1 MPETADVAHHP
12 FQAEIDDLVACVLEG
27 RDTVVD
33 VFDAQKTMEVCL
45 AADRSAERG
54 GAPVSLPLSRLS
66 ARSVERRLDWRLGTG
81 GGANDEHWKVAPRVS
96 PGRWRAP
103 QRRRR
108 PCCARSARPPR
119 APSRRTIGSG
129 SASSGWAFAGSR
141 TSRSA
146 LRAPGV
152 ELTAAADVYDGRLT
166 LAKELWG
173 NQLFTTRDYR
183 EVLARPDVDA
193 VIIATPDH
201 WHMQMAVDA
210 MQAGKDVYV
219 EKPMVQAL
227 EEGPRIIEAARQ
239 TGRILQVGSQHVSSI
254 VYAKARELFRA
265 GAIGELNLVEAWINR
280 NSSMGAWQYSIP
292 PDASPQTIDW
302 DRFLGRAPKRP
313 FDPVRLFRWRNYR
326 DYGTGI
332 PGDLFVHLFTGIH
345 FVLDALG
352 PTRAIASGGLRHW
365 NDGRD
370 VPDVMLALYDYP
382 KTPTHPAFTLS
393 LKVNFAEGA
402 GDAYV
407 FRFVGPEG
415 VLTIGDNSV
424 TLSRRQPAKEPG
436 QTSDTFAKATQD
448 AFMKE
453 YRAKY
458 PDRPELQPRSDETY
472 AAPPRYNSV
481 DDHFRNFFDAM
492 RTRRPVVEDAVFG
505 LRAAGPALLAN
516 HSYFEN
522 RPIGWD
528 AEKMTR
534 TSIESH

>member
-1 MPETADVAHHP
+1 MTTRRTRRDFLKTVAGTAAAAP
-12 FQAEIDDLVACVLEG
+12 TILRAQAGA
-27 RDTVVD
+27 T
-33 VFDAQKTMEVCL
+33 AQ
-45 AADRSAERG
+45 
-54 GAPVSLPLSRLS
+54 
-66 ARSVERRLDWRLGTG
+66 
-81 GGANDEHWKVAPRVS
+81 NVAPNDRIRVAVF
-96 PGRWRAP
+96 GLGIRG
-103 QRRRR
+103 QQDV
-108 PCCARSARPPR
+108 
-119 APSRRTIGSG
+119 
-129 SASSGWAFAGSR
+129 
-141 TSRSA
+141 RSA
-146 LRAPGV
+146 LRTPGV
-152 ELTAAADVYDGRLT
+152 ELVAAADVYDGRLT

-173 NQLFTTRDYR
+173 GQVFTTRDHR

-201 WHMQMAVDA
+201 WHTQLAVDA
-210 MQAGKDVYV
+210 MKAGKDVYV
-219 EKPMVQAL
+219 EKPMVQEI
-227 EEGPRIIEAARQ
+227 EEGPRLIDAARQ
-239 TGRILQVGSQHVSSI
+239 TGRILQAGSQHVSSI

-370 VPDVMLALYDYP
+370 VPDVMIALYDYP
-382 KTPTHPAFTLS
+382 KTASHPAFTLS

-402 GDAYV
+402 GDNTT

-415 VLTIGDNSV
+415 VLTIGDNAL

-436 QTSDTFAKATQD
+436 HTSDTFAKATET

-458 PDRPELQPRSDETY
+458 PDRPELQPRNDETY
-472 AAPPRYNSV
+472 AAPPRYNSTE
-481 DDHFRNFFDAM
+481 DHFRNFFEAM

-534 TSIESH
+534 ASIESHQ

>member
-1 MPETADVAHHP
+1 MTTRRSRRDFLQAVAGAAAAPTILRAQPGTAPQNVA
-12 FQAEIDDLVACVLEG
+12 
-27 RDTVVD
+27 
-33 VFDAQKTMEVCL
+33 
-45 AADRSAERG
+45 
-54 GAPVSLPLSRLS
+54 
-66 ARSVERRLDWRLGTG
+66 
-81 GGANDEHWKVAPRVS
+81 ANDRIRVAIVGMGIRGQSDV
-96 PGRWRAP
+96 RA
-103 QRRRR
+103 
-108 PCCARSARPPR
+108 
-119 APSRRTIGSG
+119 
-129 SASSGWAFAGSR
+129 
-141 TSRSA
+141 A
-146 LRAPGV
+146 LRTPGI
-152 ELTAAADVYDGRLT
+152 ELVAAADVYDGRQT

-173 NQLFTTRDYR
+173 GQVFTTRDYR
-183 EVLARPDVDA
+183 EVLARRDVDA

-201 WHMQMAVDA
+201 WHTQIAVDA
-210 MQAGKDVYV
+210 MKAGKDVYV
-219 EKPMVQAL
+219 EKPMVQQL
-227 EEGPRIIEAARQ
+227 DEGPRIIEAARQ
-239 TGRILQVGSQHVSSI
+239 TGRILQAGSQHVSSI
-254 VYAKARELFRA
+254 VYAKARELYRA

-280 NSSMGAWQYSIP
+280 NSPMGAWQYSIP

-302 DRFLGRAPKRP
+302 DRFLGRAPKRA

-352 PTRAIASGGLRHW
+352 PTRATASGGTRHW

-370 VPDVMLALYDYP
+370 VPDVMLAMYDYP
-382 KTPTHPAFTLS
+382 KTSTHPAFTLS

-402 GDAYV
+402 GDNTT

-415 VLTIGDNSV
+415 VLTIGDSSV

-436 QTSDTFAKATQD
+436 HTSDTFSKAMQD

-458 PDRPELQPRSDETY
+458 PERPELQPRSDETY
-472 AAPPRYNSV
+472 ATPPRYNSSE
-481 DDHFRNFFDAM
+481 DHFRSFFDGV
-492 RTRRPVVEDAVFG
+492 RTRRPVIEDAVFG

-522 RPIGWD
+522 RTIGWD

-534 TSIESH
+534 TPIESH

>member
-1 MPETADVAHHP
+1 MTNRRSR
-12 FQAEIDDLVACVLEG
+12 
-27 RDTVVD
+27 RDFLKTV
-33 VFDAQKTMEVCL
+33 
-45 AADRSAERG
+45 G
-54 GAPVSLPLSRLS
+54 GAAATAPVVL
-66 ARSVERRLDWRLGTG
+66 
-81 GGANDEHWKVAPRVS
+81 
-96 PGRWRAP
+96 RA
-103 QRRRR
+103 QT
-108 PCCARSARPPR
+108 S
-119 APSRRTIGSG
+119 APSQAPSSNDRIRFAAIGVG
-129 SASSGWAFAGSR
+129 IRGQQDLL
-141 TSRSA
+141 SA
-146 LRAPGV
+146 LRTPGV
-152 ELTAAADVYDGRLT
+152 ELVAAADVYDGRLT
-166 LAKELWG
+166 FARERWG
-173 NQLFTTRDYR
+173 NQLFTSRDYR
-183 EVLARPDVDA
+183 EVLARRDVDA
-193 VIIATPDH
+193 VLIAAPDH
-201 WHMQMAVDA
+201 WHTQMAIDA
-210 MQAGKDVYV
+210 MNAGKDVYV
-219 EKPMVQAL
+219 EKPMVQQL
-227 EEGPRIIEAARQ
+227 DEGPRIIETARQ
-239 TGRILQVGSQHVSSI
+239 TNRILQVGSQHPSSI
-254 VYAKARELFRA
+254 VYGKARELYRA
-265 GAIGELNLVEAWINR
+265 GVIGELNLVEAWINR

-352 PTRAIASGGLRHW
+352 PTRAIASGGLRKW

-382 KTPTHPAFTLS
+382 KTASHPAFTLS

-424 TLSRRQPAKEPG
+424 TLSRRPAAREPG
-436 QTSDTFAKATQD
+436 QTAESFAKATHD
-448 AFMKE
+448 AYMKE

-458 PDRPELQPRSDETY
+458 PDKPELQPRADETY
-472 AAPPRYNSV
+472 AAPQRYNSTE
-481 DDHFRNFFDAM
+481 DHFRNFFDAM

-516 HSYFEN
+516 LSYFES
-522 RPIGWD
+522 RAIGWN

-534 TSIESH
+534 TANESH

>member
-1 MPETADVAHHP
+1 MNT
-12 FQAEIDDLVACVLEG
+12 
-27 RDTVVD
+27 
-33 VFDAQKTMEVCL
+33 
-45 AADRSAERG
+45 
-54 GAPVSLPLSRLS
+54 
-66 ARSVERRLDWRLGTG
+66 GT
-81 GGANDEHWKVAPRVS
+81 
-96 PGRWRAP
+96 
-103 QRRRR
+103 
-108 PCCARSARPPR
+108 
-119 APSRRTIGSG
+119 SRREFLQAVAGATAAAPTLLRAQTATPRTIAPNDRIRVGLFG
-129 SASSGWAFAGSR
+129 VGIRGQADL
-141 TSRSA
+141 RSA
-146 LRAPGV
+146 LRVPGV
-152 ELTAAADVYDGRLT
+152 ELTAVADVYDGRLT
-166 LAKELWG
+166 LARELWG
-173 NQLFTTRDYR
+173 NQVFTTRDYR
-183 EVLARPDVDA
+183 EVLARPDLDA
-193 VIIATPDH
+193 VIVATPDH
-201 WHMQMAVDA
+201 WHMPMAVDA
-210 MQAGKDVYV
+210 MKAGKDVYV
-219 EKPMVQAL
+219 EKPMVQDL
-227 EEGPRIIEAARQ
+227 DEGPRIIEAARQ
-239 TGRILQVGSQHVSSI
+239 TGRIVQVGSQHVSSI

-345 FVLDALG
+345 FVLDAHG
-352 PTRAIASGGLRHW
+352 PTRAIASGGIRHW

-370 VPDVMLALYDYP
+370 VPDVMLAMYDYP
-382 KTPTHPAFTLS
+382 KTSTHPAFTLS

-402 GDAYV
+402 GDSYV

-424 TLSRRQPAKEPG
+424 TLARRPPAREPG
-436 QTSDTFAKATQD
+436 QTADTFAKATQD

-458 PDRPELQPRSDETY
+458 PERPELQPRSDETY
-472 AAPPRYNSV
+472 AAPARYSSA
-481 DDHFRNFFDAM
+481 DDHFRNFFEAV

-522 RPIGWD
+522 RAIGWD

-534 TSIESH
+534 TSLESH